1 MASASEIRKEKRLL
15 ANLVRL
21 RALGNRSVPIV
32 IRKGDPLVL
41 TKKKRMGHLRRR
53 KRVRQKISGTG
64 NRPRLSVFRS
74 SKHIYAQL
82 INDELGVTVAE
93 ASTLSAELKETLSN
107 GGNVKAA
114 ESVGALIAQKAKQ
127 KEIEIVVFDRGGHL
141 YHGRIKAL
149 AEAAKA
155 EGLKF

>member
-1 MASASEIRKEKRLL
+1 MA
-15 ANLVRL
+15 
-21 RALGNRSVPIV
+21 
-32 IRKGDPLVL
+32 L

-64 NRPRLSVFRS
+64 DRPRLSVFRS
-74 SKHIYAQL
+74 LKHIYAQL

-93 ASTLSAELKETLSN
+93 ASTLSPELKETLSN
-107 GGNVKAA
+107 SGNVKAA

-127 KEIEIVVFDRGGHL
+127 REIEVVVFDRGGHL
-141 YHGRIKAL
+141 YHGRVKAL

>member
-1 MASASEIRKEKRLL
+1 MT
-15 ANLVRL
+15 LV
-21 RALGNRSVPIV
+21 
-32 IRKGDPLVL
+32 
-41 TKKKRMGHLRRR
+41 KKKRANHLRRR

-64 NRPRLSVFRS
+64 NRPRLAVFRS
-74 SKHIYAQL
+74 LKHIYAQL

-93 ASTLSAELKETLSN
+93 ASTLSTELKESVSN
-107 GGNVKAA
+107 GGNIAAA
-114 ESVGALIAQKAKQ
+114 ERVGALIAQKAKQ

-155 EGLKF
+155 GGLKF

>member
-1 MASASEIRKEKRLL
+1 MTLI
-15 ANLVRL
+15 
-21 RALGNRSVPIV
+21 
-32 IRKGDPLVL
+32 
-41 TKKKRMGHLRRR
+41 KKKRMGHLRRR

-64 NRPRLSVFRS
+64 NRPRLAVFRS
-74 SKHIYAQL
+74 LKHIYAQL

-93 ASTLSAELKETLSN
+93 ASTLSPELKENLSK
-107 GGNVKAA
+107 GGNIAAA

-127 KEIEIVVFDRGGHL
+127 REIGVVVFDRGGHL